1 MEWKLTLK
9 INAVTIVESCYLKT
23 NDPVAI
29 KGRKELQQQ
38 NRKRLKVLQEKIDY
52 LLEESKEVEEGDCR
66 EEQPNTDYSS
76 SE

>member
-1 MEWKLTLK
+1 
-9 INAVTIVESCYLKT
+9 
-23 NDPVAI
+23 VAI